1 MEVSVESLKLME
13 EKTMAKK
20 VSYEEMVEELNEI
33 LDKLESNTCTLD
45 ESMKEYENGVKL
57 INKLYKTLNNYEG
70 KISIIKD
77 KEEVEFE

>member
-1 MEVSVESLKLME
+1 
-13 EKTMAKK
+13 MAKK

-45 ESMKEYENGVKL
+45 ESMKEYEDGVKL

>member
-1 MEVSVESLKLME
+1 
-13 EKTMAKK
+13 MAKK

-33 LDKLESNTCTLD
+33 LDKLESNTYTLD

>member
-1 MEVSVESLKLME
+1 
-13 EKTMAKK
+13 MAKK

>member
-1 MEVSVESLKLME
+1 
-13 EKTMAKK
+13 MAKK

-45 ESMKEYENGVKL
+45 E
-57 INKLYKTLNNYEG
+57 LYKTLNNYEG